1 MATVNN
7 VYIFALLLINIISFF
22 FILPHTFNDHI
33 IRIFLSTCPPSG
45 HVDERF
51 QNKKIHLATEFFSI
65 STPNSKMFAIF
76 SEQIII
82 FDKFF
87 PETVPRPF
95 NNRIRIERFQ
105 FFQSSSLFQVVDST
119 SAFVFTQ
126 FSDSLLHD
134 CKLTRILIQ
143 NIDAYSDSKIKKQT
157 KKTKDGNQIK

>member
-7 VYIFALLLINIISFF
+7 IYIFALLLINI
-22 FILPHTFNDHI
+22 ILPHTFNDHI

-65 STPNSKMFAIF
+65 STPSSKMFAIF
-76 SEQIII
+76 SEQIVI

-119 SAFVFTQ
+119 SAFVFNFLHNFLIVSSTIVN
-126 FSDSLLHD
+126 LLESSS
-134 CKLTRILIQ
+134 KTSTPTVILR
-143 NIDAYSDSKIKKQT
+143 
-157 KKTKDGNQIK
+157 